1 MKELEAGGNKIIPIK
16 MAHSFCAAKWYWVTL
31 HFGMKSNHSCYHP
44 TPQHWSLDDIKDNPS
59 GLHNTAWKKEQRK
72 QMLTGERPKECHY
85 CWTFED
91 LNKDLTS
98 DRMVFNGANGT
109 FGSDIPETVEFD
121 GTENINPRYMEVS
134 FNHRCNLACSYCSPG
149 QSSRWHEEI
158 RKFGGY
164 PVKDATVRHLH
175 DNVPEDENP
184 YIEAFWKWLPDCYDG
199 LRYLRI
205 TGGEPLMSHS
215 ADKLLDY
222 AANNENKQLT
232 IAYNTNLCTPDR
244 RIDHL
249 IEQANRLK
257 DKVETF
263 RIYTSCDTV
272 STQAEFIRHGFEWDR
287 WCVNTER
294 VARAG
299 HPVNIMCTFGML
311 SIFRFPQFID
321 KVLSWRH
328 NGLDIKFSCA
338 ALVDPKHFDV
348 RLLPDEYDYYWHQLA
363 NKLESVRSQLTPQE
377 IRTLENMIAL
387 RKSKDAMDQDE
398 RADLLNEF
406 KIFFAE
412 HDRRRNTSLLTAFPE
427 LQGLYAQANTQ

>member
-1 MKELEAGGNKIIPIK
+1 MNGGNKIIPIK
-16 MAHSFCAAKWYWVTL
+16 MAHSFCSAKWYWVTL

-44 TPQHWSLDDIKDNPS
+44 APKHWTLEDIRDNPS
-59 GLHNTAWKKEQRK
+59 GLHNTQWKKEQRK
-72 QMLTGERPKECHY
+72 KMLNGERPEECNY

-98 DRMVFNGANGT
+98 DRMVFNKPGGLFAD
-109 FGSDIPETVEFD
+109 DIPNTLELTGD
-121 GTENINPRYMEVS
+121 ENINPRYMEVS

-158 RKFGGY
+158 RRFGPY

-175 DNVPEDENP
+175 ENLPEDENP
-184 YIEAFWKWLPDCYDG
+184 YIEAFWKWLPDVYPG
-199 LRYLRI
+199 LKYLRI

-215 ADKLLDY
+215 ADKLLEY
-222 AANNENKQLT
+222 AANNENKNLT

-249 IEQANRLK
+249 IRQADRLK
-257 DKVETF
+257 DKVDLF

-272 STQAEFIRHGFEWDR
+272 GAQAEFIRHGFEWDV
-287 WCVNTER
+287 WCKNVER

-311 SIFRFPQFID
+311 SIFKFPEFID
-321 KVLSWRH
+321 HVLAWREE
-328 NGLDIKFSCA
+328 GLDVKFSAA

-348 RLLPDEYDYYWHQLA
+348 RLLPDEYDYYWHKLK
-363 NKLESVRSQLTPQE
+363 NKVEEVKDKFTGQE
-377 IRTLENMIAL
+377 QRTLENMMEL
-387 RKSKDAMDQDE
+387 RKSKDKMDPLE
-398 RADLLNEF
+398 RADLLMEF
-406 KIFFAE
+406 KKFFAE
-412 HDRRRNTSLLTAFPE
+412 HDRRRGTSLLTAFPE
-427 LQGLYAQANTQ
+427 LKSIYA